1 MFERSSF
8 SSGQNEDASLPLSPE
23 VSAVQT
29 VSNKSTSIQAR
40 DLIPLYYATTRV
52 SFSWQ
57 SSINNRGILKDGKNR
72 IRQGEKEAQTG
83 NWIQTPTNHGRVR
96 RTKSGRDRHPEART
110 LIGFYTRYSLVSL
123 QGSWPSRDL
132 VRPVCGCS

>member
-57 SSINNRGILKDGKNR
+57 SSINNRGILRMER
-72 IRQGEKEAQTG
+72 IEFAKEKKKHKLETG
-83 NWIQTPTNHGRVR
+83 FKHR
-96 RTKSGRDRHPEART
+96 RTTEE
-110 LIGFYTRYSLVSL
+110 
-123 QGSWPSRDL
+123 
-132 VRPVCGCS
+132 